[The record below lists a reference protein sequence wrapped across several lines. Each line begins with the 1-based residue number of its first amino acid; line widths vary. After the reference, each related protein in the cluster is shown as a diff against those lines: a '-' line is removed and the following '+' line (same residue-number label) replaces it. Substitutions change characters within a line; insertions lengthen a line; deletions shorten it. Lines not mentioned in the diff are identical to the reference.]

1 MTLPTWT
8 TIGLFV
14 ALLAQLAL
22 SWTRAKHNGK
32 SFRSAVLPNA
42 LMAGGVSIILI
53 REFLKEIPIW
63 IDATLVI
70 LVSIIMLLAVGLL
83 LLQLKRYLKNAW
95 NGNDQG

>member
-1 MTLPTWT
+1 MTLPKWT
-8 TIGLFV
+8 TIGLFI

-22 SWTRAKHNGK
+22 SWTQAKHNEK
-32 SFRSAVLPNA
+32 SLRSAVLPNA
-42 LMAGGVSIILI
+42 LMAGGVSIIFI
-53 REFLKEIPIW
+53 REFFKEIPIW